1 MNEGKKELLS
11 KVIEEMEEDKK
22 SVQRDLN
29 RNLDRIAEINV
40 YLKSLLDKEDS
51 DFKVFSPRNIES
63 IYSEQIATCNSEKN
77 SLELENRDYY
87 AKINKFNTLL
97 EKLYKASS
105 VEEEDTNKSC
115 CENNEIKNND
125 NDVKYRARDSIL
137 SQEAERQRI
146 ARDLHDISLQ
156 NLTAI
161 IHKVELASMYVN
173 QDPIR
178 TKLELSTI
186 SNSLKETIN
195 EIRETIFD
203 LRPMT
208 FDDIGFKELL
218 DSLIEKETENN
229 DIDIIIDK
237 YELSVE
243 DRVVLMVLFRII
255 RETLGNSV
263 RHSKCTEIHISI
275 DDSQNN
281 EVVYD
286 IVDNGIGFDVNEKIK
301 QNNKHYGLI
310 ILEERVKLMQGEINF
325 DSSKD
330 KGTRIHITIPL
341 DNIKKE

>member
-218 DSLIEKETENN
+218 DSLIEKETEHN

>member
-40 YLKSLLDKEDS
+40 YIKSLLDKEDS

-186 SNSLKETIN
+186 SNSLKEAIN

-218 DSLIEKETENN
+218 DSLIEKETEHN